1 VAAEAAAA
9 ITVAPVESLRLAKTT
24 ATSSRPAVDYGKE
37 QVRFFRDRRLR
48 IQGDQGRGGLGYRF
62 TI

>member
-37 QVRFFRDRRLR
+37 QVRFFRDRLFPT
-48 IQGDQGRGGLGYRF
+48 GDLGYRG
-62 TI
+62 IRRAEG